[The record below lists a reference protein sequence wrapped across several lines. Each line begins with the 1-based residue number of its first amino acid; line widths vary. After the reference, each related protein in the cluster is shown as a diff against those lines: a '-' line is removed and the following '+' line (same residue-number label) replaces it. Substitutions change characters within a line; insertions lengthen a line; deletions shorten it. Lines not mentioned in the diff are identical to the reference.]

1 MSHYWGTEHKSVPDS
16 VLFVGSIC
24 GQQSSLRMLKDI
36 EGRLNTSQYI
46 AFLENLFSESR
57 ESFSLLHD
65 HYPVHH
71 AIAVR
76 NWLAKHPKI
85 HVLPVPPKSGDLN
98 FLSDVWELIVD
109 YVNNHYANEVMSVER
124 LSEIVP
130 LAWESIVTDAFVEE
144 KIEKMPIIIDTLIKT
159 KGGSLFLE
167 SINSISDRCRAVIAA
182 KSEHTRY

>member
-1 MSHYWGTEHKSVPDS
+1 
-16 VLFVGSIC
+16 
-24 GQQSSLRMLKDI
+24 MLKKV

-46 AFLENLFSESR
+46 AFLEKLFSESQG
-57 ESFSLLHD
+57 SFSFLHD

-76 NWLAKHPKI
+76 NWFSKHPQF

-98 FLSDVWELIVD
+98 CLSDVWELIVD
-109 YVNNHYANEVMSVER
+109 YVNSHYAHEVMSVER

-130 LAWESIVTDAFVEE
+130 LAWDAIVTDAFVEQ
-144 KIEKMPIIIDTLIKT
+144 KIESMPNMFDTLIKI

-167 SINSISDRCRAVIAA
+167 SINSMPDRCRAVIAA
-182 KSEHTRY
+182 EGGHTRY